1 MSPENLLVLETKK
14 VLHTHRHTQ
23 THTHQD
29 TAKGHT
35 HTHTHTHTGYS
46 KGSKG
51 HRSMLKELPWPKPDN
66 LSKKRSK
73 VVLGYN
79 LKYKI
84 SMSLY

>member
-35 HTHTHTHTGYS
+35 HTHTHTHTQDTA
-46 KGSKG
+46 KGQRDTG
-51 HRSMLKELPWPKPDN
+51 ACLKSSPGQ
-66 LSKKRSK
+66 SQT
-73 VVLGYN
+73 
-79 LKYKI
+79 I
-84 SMSLY
+84 